1 MLEKTDRVDEVL
13 ISLKRIIRAIDLHSK
28 KLVAKYGITGPQA
41 LVLKRIIHYKKVP
54 SGILARDVSLSH
66 ATVTSILD
74 RLEKHHYIVRV
85 PSLDDKRKVLVEAT
99 EQAIKIFKHAPPLLQ
114 EEFIS
119 AFNKLDSWEQTLM
132 LSTLERIGT
141 MMDAK
146 NISVS
151 PVLDASVTE

>member
-1 MLEKTDRVDEVL
+1 MLEKTDMVDEVL

-28 KLVAKYGITGPQA
+28 KLVTQYGITGPQA

-74 RLEKHHYIVRV
+74 RLEKHNYIVRV
-85 PSLDDKRKVLVEAT
+85 PNLDDKRKVLIEPT
-99 EQAIKIFKHAPPLLQ
+99 EKAIKIFKNAPPLLQ

-119 AFNKLDSWEQTLM
+119 AFHKLDAWEQTLM
-132 LSTLERIGT
+132 LSTLQRIGT

-146 NISVS
+146 NIIVS
-151 PVLDASVTE
+151 PILETISE

>member
-1 MLEKTDRVDEVL
+1 MPEKTDMVDEVL

-28 KLVAKYGITGPQA
+28 KLVTKYGITGPQA

-54 SGILARDVSLSH
+54 SGILARDVNLSH

-74 RLEKHHYIVRV
+74 RLEKQNYIVRI
-85 PSLDDKRKVLVEAT
+85 PSLDDKRKVLIEPT
-99 EQAIKIFKHAPPLLQ
+99 DRAIKIFKNAPPLLQ

-119 AFNKLDSWEQTLM
+119 AFHKLDSWEQTQM
-132 LSTLERIGT
+132 LSTLQRIGT

-146 NISVS
+146 NISAT
-151 PVLDASVTE
+151 PLLATTNE

>member
-1 MLEKTDRVDEVL
+1 MPEKADMVDEVL

-54 SGILARDVSLSH
+54 SGILARDVNLSH

-74 RLEKHHYIVRV
+74 RLEKQNYIVRI
-85 PSLDDKRKVLVEAT
+85 PSLDDKRKVLIEPT
-99 EQAIKIFKHAPPLLQ
+99 DQAIKIFKNAPPLLQ

-119 AFNKLDSWEQTLM
+119 AFHKLDSWEQTQM
-132 LSTLERIGT
+132 LSTLQRIGT

-146 NISVS
+146 NISAS
-151 PVLDASVTE
+151 PLLATTSE

>member
-1 MLEKTDRVDEVL
+1 MIEKADMVDDVL

-41 LVLKRIIHYKKVP
+41 LVLKRIIYYKKVP
-54 SGILARDVSLSH
+54 SGILARDVNLSH

-74 RLEKHHYIVRV
+74 RLEKHNYIVRT
-85 PSLDDKRKVLVEAT
+85 SSIEDKRKVLIEPT
-99 EQAIKIFKHAPPLLQ
+99 EQAIKVFKNSPPLLQ

-119 AFNKLDSWEQTLM
+119 AFHKLESWEQTLM
-132 LSTLERIGT
+132 LSTLQRIGT

-146 NISVS
+146 NISAS
-151 PVLDASVTE
+151 PLLETSD